1 MIKNKVTEDV
11 ECIIKKSCNDHHD
24 NKEITI
30 TNKWRKVVSNKQN
43 YENQNS
49 IKMNEV
55 NTNINKLDTQ
65 LSFQKYHQNR
75 PSLVKSYKYRKHT
88 NDQYYFNKKY
98 ICDNNLLSEQSS
110 PKYDMP
116 KNEDQIKN
124 NVYNLKNTNVDD
136 SEHESKTMIAKT
148 QKNKTAIS
156 LLNEWAMRGDGTH
169 RTFDVSYVLMA
180 ITGHAHKPIFTYMC
194 QIDNIKAL
202 GEGKSKKEAKQNAA
216 AQMCEKHFD
225 FKIDF
230 LNDNDKII
238 TSTTTTDNFEVNE
251 NVTFLSSNEGSQII
265 DETNS
270 DKGDEK
276 LQQFKNEEVQI
287 AYCDMNPV
295 GALQELCTTYKW
307 IPPSY
312 CFDILNKNQR
322 ECKTVLYKVICEVF
336 HLQTMGTAS
345 VKKEAKRKAARLM
358 FEKIFDIGADKLN
371 ELKSSYPITLLST
384 EDDEQNKSN
393 IYNEENQKLSNKWFS
408 AYCFRSYFTEAI
420 AARTKTNDETVI
432 PLIENKD
439 NPTQMDQ
446 QLELYTTE
454 IEQYIE
460 NYDPNA
466 SNVNK
471 LDTLCKE
478 LGFQAIYVC
487 LGVQKK
493 EDIKN
498 NIGQDEKYAV
508 LVQVT
513 SLPVTVTTGYG
524 ATADIAAEEAA
535 KSILQTFKAMLLFTK
550 PATIN
555 LNNNK
560 EEKIVNVL

>member
-1 MIKNKVTEDV
+1 
-11 ECIIKKSCNDHHD
+11 
-24 NKEITI
+24 
-30 TNKWRKVVSNKQN
+30 
-43 YENQNS
+43 
-49 IKMNEV
+49 
-55 NTNINKLDTQ
+55 
-65 LSFQKYHQNR
+65 
-75 PSLVKSYKYRKHT
+75 
-88 NDQYYFNKKY
+88 
-98 ICDNNLLSEQSS
+98 
-110 PKYDMP
+110 MP
-116 KNEDQIKN
+116 KNEDQVKN
-124 NVYNLKNTNVDD
+124 NIYNLENTNIDD

-156 LLNEWAMRGDGTH
+156 LLNEWAMRGDGTKP
-169 RTFDVSYVLMA
+169 FVVSYMLMA

-194 QIDNIKAL
+194 QIDNIKVL

-216 AQMCEKHFD
+216 AQMCKKHFD

-265 DETNS
+265 DEINS
-270 DKGDEK
+270 DMGDEE
-276 LQQFKNEEVQI
+276 LQFKNEEVQI

-322 ECKTVLYKVICEVF
+322 ECKIVLYKVICEVF

-358 FEKIFDIGADKLN
+358 FEKIFDIGVDKLN
-371 ELKSSYPITLLST
+371 ELKSSYPITLLPT

-420 AARTKTNDETVI
+420 AARTKTNDATII

-439 NPTQMDQ
+439 NPM
-446 QLELYTTE
+446 E

-471 LDTLCKE
+471 LNTLCKE

-493 EDIKN
+493 E
-498 NIGQDEKYAV
+498 GQDEKYAV

-550 PATIN
+550 PATLN
-555 LNNNK
+555 LNNNE